1 MFTLKER
8 VLVAVTAKVAREIS
22 EYLLKERV
30 LVAVVAKV
38 ARKMCEYFEGKGVG

>member
-1 MFTLKER
+1 M
-8 VLVAVTAKVAREIS
+8 VAKVAREIS